1 MFIDLLDWSI
11 GEKWKLCLSTTVS
24 YILMA
29 LLKGGKG
36 CAEFIGAYFTIYL
49 SIWSKVFFKGNRWR
63 QLETLL
69 LFLLVYGGAVFVW
82 LWVRHSAI
90 YTGGMFKIVKKEDG
104 VQVSWL

>member
-36 CAEFIGAYFTIYL
+36 CAEFIGVYLQFTCQFG
-49 SIWSKVFFKGNRWR
+49 VRD
-63 QLETLL
+63 
-69 LFLLVYGGAVFVW
+69 FLRV
-82 LWVRHSAI
+82 
-90 YTGGMFKIVKKEDG
+90 MDDDN
-104 VQVSWL
+104 